1 MATHSK
7 QQSSGF
13 WKHGLLLTLLF
24 GFTVMLVGGA
34 YIYKARAP
42 IPTAV
47 VDLAGKTLFTA
58 EDVQLGQEL
67 FRKRNLMNYGSVLG
81 HGAYFG
87 PDYTAEA
94 LHWMTDAMRAERAG
108 GRYELL
114 SIGQKA
120 AVDAEVAAELKENRY
135 DAPSTNLIF
144 TAGQTKGW
152 HAIVEK
158 YATVFAE
165 GQPDRALAKGSMVP
179 PGEGGNDRKVTHEAA
194 RQLAAFATW
203 TAWLSVATRPEAP
216 HSYTNNWPYDKAAGN
231 TATAG
236 AVIWSAASV
245 ALLLC
250 FLAFI
255 LYVQHRYQLT
265 PADVDNPN
273 LRFDVAKSPLTPSQK
288 ATFKFFAV
296 AIALFLVQTILG
308 GKMAHDYADPGTFY
322 GIDLNSILPF
332 QIARAWHLQ
341 LAVFWIATAW
351 LGMGMFIAPLVSG
364 REPRHQRTLV
374 NILFGALVLVVV
386 GSMAGEYLAWN
397 GSLGDAWWWLGTQ
410 GWEYLEL
417 GRLWMYLLIAGMGI
431 WLFIVYRGL
440 RAALKA
446 ETDRGGLTHLLLYSS
461 IAIPVFYCFALFIG
475 KSSHITMA
483 DYWRWWLIHL
493 WVEGMF
499 EVFAV
504 VVIGFLMVR
513 LGLITAH
520 STLRALYF
528 QLTILLGSG
537 IIGTGHHYYWIGA
550 PEAWMALGSVFSA
563 LEVVPLSLLMVEA
576 YGQYKVV
583 KEGGIEFPYKVSFWF
598 MIATAFWN
606 LFGAGALG
614 FLINLPIVSYYQHG
628 SFLTAAHGHGA
639 LMGVYGMLALA
650 LATFSMR
657 NIVKPEYWKEKWMMV
672 GFWGLNIGLM
682 GMIVITLVP
691 VGVLQAVESF
701 NNGFWSARS
710 WEFYQQ
716 PLINLLLW
724 LRMIPDTVFILMGVV
739 PILAAAG
746 YGLFHMRS
754 TTPSSPLIV
763 AGEDMPEPYE
773 LTYTGSGISAGRAIL
788 SAGLEATGDL
798 TYGQDGGTGPNAAV
812 WGTGQSGTSGPR

>member
-1 MATHSK
+1 MNQQNESK
-7 QQSSGF
+7 SGF

-24 GFTVMLVGGA
+24 GFTVMLVGGV
-34 YIYKARAP
+34 YIYRTRAP
-42 IPTAV
+42 IPQVV
-47 VDLAGKTLFTA
+47 VDPAGNTLFTS
-58 EDVQLGQEL
+58 DDIQLGQEL

-94 LHWMTDAMRAERAG
+94 LHWMTDAMRRERSG
-108 GRYELL
+108 GNYEAL
-114 SIGQKA
+114 STGQKA
-120 AVDAEVAAELKENRY
+120 GIDAEIAQELKRNRY
-135 DAPSTNLIF
+135 DSGTESLAF
-144 TAGQTKGW
+144 TAGQTAGW
-152 HAIVEK
+152 NDIVRKYEIAIIQG
-158 YATVFAE
+158 A
-165 GQPDRALAKGSMVP
+165 PDRALAKGSLLP
-179 PGEGGNDRKVTHEAA
+179 PNEGGGNEKLTRDAA
-194 RQLAAFATW
+194 RQLAAFTTW

-236 AVIWSAASV
+236 AMVWSAASV
-245 ALLLC
+245 ALLLL

-255 LYVQHRYQLT
+255 LYVQHRYQLA
-265 PADVDNPN
+265 PADVENPN
-273 LRFDVAKSPLTPSQK
+273 LRFDIARNPLTPSQR
-288 ATFKFFAV
+288 ATFKFFLV
-296 AIALFLVQTILG
+296 ALLLFLVQTFLG

-322 GIDLNSILPF
+322 GIDVNQFLPF
-332 QIARAWHLQ
+332 QVARAWHLQ
-341 LAVFWIATAW
+341 LAIFWIATAW

-364 REPRHQRTLV
+364 KEPKHQRLLV
-374 NILFGALVLVVV
+374 NVLFVALVLVVV
-386 GSMAGEYLAWN
+386 GSLTGEYLAWS
-397 GSLGDAWWWLGTQ
+397 GALGESWWWLGTQ

-417 GRLWMYLLIAGMGI
+417 GRLWMYLLIAGMCI

-440 RAALKA
+440 RGALKA
-446 ETDRGGLTHLLLYSS
+446 ESDRGGLTHLLLYSS
-461 IAIPVFYCFALFIG
+461 TAIPVFYCFALFIG
-475 KSSHITMA
+475 RQSHITMA

-528 QLTILLGSG
+528 QLIILLGSG

-576 YGQYKVV
+576 YGQYKVIRQ
-583 KEGGIEFPYKVSFWF
+583 GGIDFPYKASFWF
-598 MIATAFWN
+598 LVATAFWN
-606 LFGAGALG
+606 LFGAGVLG

-639 LMGVYGMLALA
+639 LMGVYGMLAVALA
-650 LATFSMR
+650 LFSMR
-657 NIVKPEYWKEKWMMV
+657 NIVQPHQWKEKWVMT

-682 GMIVITLVP
+682 GMIVVTLVP
-691 VGVLQAVESF
+691 VGALQAIESF
-701 NNGFWSARS
+701 QNGFWSARS

-716 PLINLLLW
+716 PVVHTLLW
-724 LRMIPDTVFILMGVV
+724 LRMIPDTIFVMIGVL
-739 PILAAAG
+739 PIVAAALWG
-746 YGLFHMRS
+746 FMNMR
-754 TTPSSPLIV
+754 P
-763 AGEDMPEPYE
+763 AGERAVIVTPAAEPS
-773 LTYTGSGISAGRAIL
+773 TGMGLVPQEVKAGRPF
-788 SAGLEATGDL
+788 S
-798 TYGQDGGTGPNAAV
+798 N
-812 WGTGQSGTSGPR
+812 

>member
-1 MATHSK
+1 MTKAK
-7 QQSSGF
+7 QGDSGF

-24 GFTVMLVGGA
+24 GFTVMLIGGA
-34 YIYKARAP
+34 YIYKTRAP
-42 IPTAV
+42 IPDKVT
-47 VDLAGKTLFTA
+47 DPAGKVLFTA
-58 EDVQLGQEL
+58 QDIQLGQEL

-87 PDYTAEA
+87 PDYTAEVI
-94 LHWMTDAMRAERAG
+94 HWMTEAMRVDRSAG
-108 GRYELL
+108 LYSEL
-114 SIGQKA
+114 STGEKA
-120 AVDAEVAAELKENRY
+120 AIDAEIAAEMKVNRY
-135 DAPSTNLIF
+135 KDGTLVF

-152 HAIVEK
+152 DSTVDK
-158 YATVFAE
+158 YDLSFVQ
-165 GQPDRALAKGSMVP
+165 GQPERALPKGSLLP
-179 PGEGGNDRKVTHEAA
+179 PAEGGNDRKLTREAA

-216 HSYTNNWPYDKAAGN
+216 HSYTNNWPYDKTAGN

-236 AVIWSAASV
+236 AVVWSAASV
-245 ALLLC
+245 ALLLA
-250 FLAFI
+250 FLALI
-255 LYVQHRYQLT
+255 LFLQHRYKLE

-273 LRFDVAKSPLTPSQK
+273 LKFDIASMALTPSQK
-288 ATFKFFAV
+288 ATFKFFVV
-296 AIALFLVQTILG
+296 ALLLFLVQCFLG

-364 REPRHQRTLV
+364 REPKGQRALV

-386 GSMAGEYLAWN
+386 GSLTGEYLAWK
-397 GSLGDAWWWLGTQ
+397 GSLGETWWWLGTQ

-440 RAALKA
+440 SAALRA
-446 ETDRGGLTHLLLYSS
+446 ESDKGGLTHLLLYSAA
-461 IAIPVFYCFALFIG
+461 AIPVFYCFALFIG

-513 LGLITAH
+513 LGLVTAS

-528 QLTILLGSG
+528 QLIILLGSG

-563 LEVVPLSLLMVEA
+563 MEVVPLSLLMVEA
-576 YGQYKVV
+576 YGQYKVIRD
-583 KEGGIEFPYKVSFWF
+583 GGIHFPYKVAFWF
-598 MIATAFWN
+598 MVATAFWN
-606 LFGAGALG
+606 LFGAGVLG

-657 NIVKPEYWKEKWMMV
+657 NIVKPEFWKEKWMMI
-672 GFWGLNIGLM
+672 GFWGLNAGLM
-682 GMIVITLVP
+682 GMIMITLVP
-691 VGVLQAVESF
+691 IGALQAIESF
-701 NNGFWSARS
+701 QNGFWSARS

-716 PLINLLLW
+716 PVINQLLW
-724 LRMIPDTVFILMGVV
+724 LRLLPDTVFIFAGAIPVV
-739 PILAAAG
+739 AASLW
-746 YGLFHMRS
+746 GLINMRS
-754 TTPSSPLIV
+754 EKPIEAP
-763 AGEDMPEPYE
+763 AGELKDSKP
-773 LTYTGSGISAGRAIL
+773 
-788 SAGLEATGDL
+788 
-798 TYGQDGGTGPNAAV
+798 AV
-812 WGTGQSGTSGPR
+812 SPAYRSRLQ

>member
-1 MATHSK
+1 MTQTAT
-7 QQSSGF
+7 SGW

-34 YIYKARAP
+34 YIYRTRAP
-42 IPTAV
+42 IPQTV
-47 VDLAGKTLFTA
+47 VDPVGSALFTA
-58 EDVQLGQEL
+58 DDIQSGQEL

-94 LHWMTDAMRAERAG
+94 LHWMTGAMRDERTN
-108 GRYELL
+108 GRYTDL
-114 SIGQKA
+114 GTGAKA
-120 AVDAEVAAELKENRY
+120 AVDAEVAAELKVNRY
-135 DAPSTNLIF
+135 SNGTLQF
-144 TAGQTKGW
+144 TSGQTRGW
-152 HAIVEK
+152 ETVVDK
-158 YATVFAE
+158 YEAAFVH
-165 GQPDRALAKGSMVP
+165 GDPGRALPAGSLLP
-179 PGEGGNDRKVTHEAA
+179 PSEGGDDKKLTREAA
-194 RQLAAFATW
+194 KDLAAFVTW
-203 TAWLSVATRPEAP
+203 TAWLSVAKRPEAA
-216 HSYTNNWPYDKAAGN
+216 HSYTNNWPFDKAAGN

-236 AVIWSAASV
+236 AVMWSAASV
-245 ALLLC
+245 TLLLL

-255 LYVQHRYQLT
+255 LFVQHRYRLQ

-273 LRFDVAKSPLTPSQK
+273 LRFDLARSPLTPSQK
-288 ATFKFFAV
+288 ATFKFFVV
-296 AIALFLVQTILG
+296 ALLLFLVQTILG

-322 GIDLNSILPF
+322 GFDLNSILPF
-332 QIARAWHLQ
+332 QVARAWHLQ
-341 LAVFWIATAW
+341 LAIFWIATAW

-364 REPRHQRTLV
+364 REPKGQRTLV
-374 NILFGALVLVVV
+374 NILFGALVAVVV
-386 GSMAGEYLAWN
+386 GSMVGEYLAWN
-397 GSLGDAWWWLGTQ
+397 GSLGETWWWLGTQ

-417 GRLWMYLLIAGMGI
+417 GRLWMYLLIGGMGI

-446 ETDRGGLTHLLLYSS
+446 ETDRGGLTHLLLYSAT
-461 IAIPVFYCFALFIG
+461 AIPVFYCFALFIG

-513 LGLITAH
+513 LGLVTAS

-583 KEGGIEFPYKVSFWF
+583 RDGGLEFPYKVAFWF

-639 LMGVYGMLALA
+639 LMGVYGMLALG

-657 NIVKPEYWKEKWMMV
+657 NIVKEEYWKEKWFMA
-672 GFWGLNIGLM
+672 GFWGLNAGLM
-682 GMIVITLVP
+682 GMVMITLVP
-691 VGVLQAVESF
+691 VGALQAIESF
-701 NNGFWSARS
+701 ENGFWSARS
-710 WEFYQQ
+710 WEFYQR
-716 PLINLLLW
+716 PIINFLLW
-724 LRMIPDTVFILMGVV
+724 LRMIPDTVFIVAGVV
-739 PILAAAG
+739 PVVAASV
-746 YGLFHMRS
+746 YGLFNMRREV
-754 TTPSSPLIV
+754 PLEV
-763 AGEDMPEPYE
+763 EDAVPE
-773 LTYTGSGISAGRAIL
+773 LKADRTIASAGVSYRSRL
-788 SAGLEATGDL
+788 
-798 TYGQDGGTGPNAAV
+798 
-812 WGTGQSGTSGPR
+812 